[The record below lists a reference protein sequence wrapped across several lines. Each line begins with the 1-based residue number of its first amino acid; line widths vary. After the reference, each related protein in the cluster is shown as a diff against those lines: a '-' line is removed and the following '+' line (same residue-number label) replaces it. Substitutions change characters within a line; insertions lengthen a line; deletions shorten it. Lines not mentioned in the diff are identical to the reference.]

1 MVSLIKYWRKVSNRG
16 GTKQMV
22 KLQDDRFGGGR
33 LSKSHITRSKLD
45 SKPSSEESSSQDLP
59 ETFNQDDD
67 EVMDDVL
74 DEREFATSDNSLEAF
89 SKEVLARLES
99 DGVPSIP
106 KNYEL
111 YFERILDEKS
121 GDFKKNIMQL
131 LELESGNEEEK
142 RINFEKRVKAGFS
155 HTKQILQI
163 VATLYK
169 NLKLMGNIAEKR
181 GSELSSATN
190 AVVAQNIA
198 KTLEKDLNKLN
209 GIISKQNTS
218 LKELYRK
225 SAEIISEIESEAV
238 FDSKYGVYNR
248 KYLLDELAK
257 ELKSVEVFGHES
269 SLVMAKIPKAKAK
282 SIGSEKGVAL
292 ITRTISRLLLK
303 TSRRSDIVSHY
314 GEGVFGLLL
323 KHTNLTSAQKASER
337 LHDLVSA
344 TNFFYGDNEYTLD
357 IAIGISKIDATKSV
371 DDSVSCAFDA
381 LELAD
386 SSGSVYEVCSYDLDV
401 NDDIDMV
408 SLGEQL
414 GDKTNI
420 YISRQNSQKEV
431 KNCYSIQCIF
441 A

>member
-1 MVSLIKYWRKVSNRG
+1 MVR
-16 GTKQMV
+16 
-22 KLQDDRFGGGR
+22 LQDDMLSRGR
-33 LSKSHITRSKLD
+33 LSKPHISRKSLDATSTKEEPSKE
-45 SKPSSEESSSQDLP
+45 KPSKEDGTFGEE
-59 ETFNQDDD
+59 E
-67 EVMDDVL
+67 EMMDDVL
-74 DEREFATSDNSLEAF
+74 DESEFKSGDESLEAF
-89 SKEVLARLES
+89 SKEVIARMEI

-111 YFERILDEKS
+111 YFERVLDEKS
-121 GDFKKNIMQL
+121 EEFKKNIMQL

-169 NLKLMGNIAEKR
+169 NLKLMGSIAEKR
-181 GSELSSATN
+181 GNELTNATN

-198 KTLEKDLNKLN
+198 KTLEKDLSKLN

-218 LKELYRK
+218 LKDLYRK
-225 SAEIISEIESEAV
+225 SAEIISEVESEAV

-323 KHTNLTSAQKASER
+323 KHTNLASAQKASER
-337 LHDLVSA
+337 LHDLVSS
-344 TNFFYGDNEYTLD
+344 TNFFYGDSEYTLD
-357 IAIGISKIDATKSV
+357 IKIGISKIDASKSV
-371 DDSVSCAFDA
+371 DDSVSCALDA

-386 SSGSVYEVCSYDLDV
+386 SSGSIYEVCAYDLE
-401 NDDIDMV
+401 ID
-408 SLGEQL
+408 
-414 GDKTNI
+414 
-420 YISRQNSQKEV
+420 
-431 KNCYSIQCIF
+431 
-441 A
+441 